1 LRSTYRLDTTDT
13 AMLSREFRALHSL
26 IGRVPMRRLVIPSD
40 FDQLPVVREIVLADL
55 ARIGN

>member
-1 LRSTYRLDTTDT
+1 
-13 AMLSREFRALHSL
+13 
-26 IGRVPMRRLVIPSD
+26 MRRLVIPSD